1 MKVRFLL
8 DENLSPRL
16 KVALHRLDETIDVL
30 RVGDDGAPALQTADP
45 DILHFLSR
53 SHRILVT
60 DNRST
65 IPDHLADYYA
75 SGGESHWGIL
85 WIRPDTSLGEIAAN
99 LHLIWQASAAEEW
112 LDRADWIPL

>member
-1 MKVRFLL
+1 MKARFLL

-16 KVALHRLDETIDVL
+16 KVALHRLDERIDVL
-30 RVGDDGAPALQTADP
+30 RVGDDGAPPLQTSDP

-53 SHRILVT
+53 SHRLLVT

-65 IPDHLADYYA
+65 IPEHLAEYYI

-85 WIRPDTSLGEIAAN
+85 WIRPGISIGDIAAN
-99 LHLIWQASAAEEW
+99 LYLVWLASEAEEW